1 MAVAPAAAGDCP
13 FELPGDESMI
23 DARLLKGSGAVE
35 LLDQVLSASTEYSI
49 VGIDLGGDILLWNE
63 GAHRLFGWAP
73 EEVIGSGNWEVL
85 QAPEG
90 DVAGRAAR
98 MRSEARGEGR
108 WEGAVNCVRKDGS
121 TFVAHT
127 ELTPRS
133 SADGLP
139 IGFMMV
145 SKDISDE
152 LRLTHNVRAKRSFTR
167 MFDSN
172 MSPLMITDPLGTIV
186 DINQQV
192 EQLTGRTR
200 EELIGAALKDQFT
213 NQDAALALTAVALGQ
228 GKVTDLELTVRVA
241 GDEETD
247 VVCSAAT
254 VFHPTG
260 DLYGVFLAL
269 KDVTER
275 KRHDRELELKN
286 LALERADRGKDR
298 FLASMSHE
306 LRSPLN
312 IMLGYTG
319 ALIMGMAGPPSED
332 LLKHLL
338 AVQAAGKYQLSIIN
352 DLLDLAKIEDGK
364 WVGDFQP
371 VACRAVAEEMT
382 EYLRVIA
389 TDKGLKLSIAAPAQ
403 EITIVTDRRALMQ
416 ILINLVSNAI
426 KFTDRG
432 EVRLEIQSRRPGGVR
447 AVAFDVVDTGIGL
460 EREEQAQLF
469 RAFEQAREH
478 STAAHEGTG
487 LGLYISQRLASELGG
502 VISFKS
508 RSARG
513 STFTLTLP
521 YERPTGNGHAGE

>member
-1 MAVAPAAAGDCP
+1 MIAA
-13 FELPGDESMI
+13 S
-23 DARLLKGSGAVE
+23 LLTGSGPVE
-35 LLDQVLSASTEYSI
+35 LLDQILNASTEYSI
-49 VGIDLGGDILLWNE
+49 VGIDLGGEILLWNE
-63 GAHRLFGWAP
+63 GARRLFGWAP

-85 QAPEG
+85 HAPEG
-90 DVAGRAAR
+90 DVAGRAAG
-98 MRSEARGEGR
+98 MRSEARGEGM

-127 ELTPRS
+127 ELTPRRS
-133 SADGLP
+133 TDGLP

-172 MSPLMITDPLGTIV
+172 MSPLMITDPLGIIV

-213 NQDAALALTAVALGQ
+213 NQDAALALTAVALGE
-228 GKVTDLELTVRVA
+228 GKVTDHELTVRRT
-241 GDEETD
+241 GDEKTD
-247 VVCSAAT
+247 VICSAAA

-260 DLYGVFLAL
+260 ELYGVFLAL

-319 ALIMGMAGPPSED
+319 ALIMGMAGPPSAE

-371 VACRAVAEEMT
+371 VACAALAHELT
-382 EYLRVIA
+382 EYLKVIA
-389 TDKGLKLSIAAPAQ
+389 TDKGLQLSIVAPSK
-403 EITIVTDRRALMQ
+403 EITVVTDRRALTQ

-426 KFTDRG
+426 KFTEHG
-432 EVRLEIQSRRPGGVR
+432 EVRLEIQRRRPAR
-447 AVAFDVVDTGIGL
+447 AWVVAFDVVDTGIGL
-460 EREEQAQLF
+460 EREEQTQLF

-487 LGLYISQRLASELGG
+487 LGLYISQRLARELGG
-502 VISFKS
+502 AISFTS
-508 RSARG
+508 RSGRG

-521 YERPTGNGHAGE
+521 FERLPRNGDAGE